1 MPAFSVRSVL
11 TIKTSI
17 FILLCLFSGKIG
29 TIIIDLANS
38 SVEDEEMKLSIL
50 DQAPITTGN
59 DAQDALRAAIR
70 LAQVGEKLGYKRY
83 WIAEHH
89 DLFGLACPNPDVMI
103 GAIGQQ
109 TNTIRLGAGAVLL
122 PYYRPY
128 RVAETYNLL
137 ATLYPNR
144 IDLGLGRAPGGSAE
158 VSLALSENYL
168 KGVKEFP
175 EKISELLTFLYG
187 SFPEEHTYHRLRATP
202 VPNEVP
208 ETWLLGTSEK
218 SAYLAA
224 EKQLPYAFGHFM
236 SDFNGPE
243 IVKTYRKQM
252 FQAKGTVGKVIVA
265 LHVICA
271 ETKEEAEQL
280 ALSSLLWKVRQRRQ
294 SHKETVP
301 SIQEAMQYR
310 FSTVEKEQLN
320 DIRKNMIVGSPEDV
334 KRDIA
339 SLYEQYE
346 ADEWMILSI
355 IHDEAKRQRS
365 YELLA
370 DLFIS

>member
-1 MPAFSVRSVL
+1 
-11 TIKTSI
+11 
-17 FILLCLFSGKIG
+17 
-29 TIIIDLANS
+29 
-38 SVEDEEMKLSIL
+38 MKLSIL
-50 DQAPITTGN
+50 DQVPITSGK
-59 DAQDALRAAIR
+59 DAYDALQAAIR
-70 LAQVGEKLGYKRY
+70 LSQIGEKLGYKRY

-109 TNTIRLGAGAVLL
+109 TEKIRLGAGAVLL

-128 RVAETYNLL
+128 RIAETYNLL
-137 ATLYPNR
+137 ATLYPGR

-187 SFPEEHTYHRLRATP
+187 SFPEDHTYHHLRATP
-202 VPNEVP
+202 VPEEVP

-218 SAYLAA
+218 SAHLAA
-224 EKQLPYAFGHFM
+224 EKELPYAFGHFM

-243 IVKTYRKQM
+243 IVKKYREKM
-252 FQAKGTVGKVIVA
+252 FQKTGTVGKVIVA

-271 ETKEEAEQL
+271 ETNEEAEQL

-301 SIQEAMQYR
+301 SVQEAMQYR
-310 FSTVEKEQLN
+310 FSALEKEQLN
-320 DIRKNMIVGSPEDV
+320 DIRKNMIIGSPEVV
-334 KRDIA
+334 KKEIEL
-339 SLYEQYE
+339 LYEQYE

-355 IHDEAKRQRS
+355 MHDEVKRQRS

-370 DLFIS
+370 NIFMS